1 MSGWG
6 RALGT
11 SARVWVPVA
20 AAVTAG
26 QALLVVG
33 DPVPVAS
40 PEFVVLALASGAVF
54 AIGLWLVSRAL
65 TLAIAGEP
73 VRWRSV
79 LTAHPALVWAIVVV
93 VLVVLLGLLSP
104 YLTVVGL
111 WFGLLVMPAASAG
124 ASNPLPAAG
133 LTIRRQPTRAIL
145 AAVVVAVVWA
155 LGALG
160 MLLLGF
166 FVTGPLS
173 AALTWIALTVLGTV
187 VLAVW
192 TDLYAR
198 ARVTR

>member
-20 AAVTAG
+20 AAVTAA
-26 QALLVVG
+26 QVLLVVG
-33 DPVPVAS
+33 DPMPAAS
-40 PEFVVLALASGAVF
+40 PGFVAAALASGAVF

-133 LTIRRQPTRAIL
+133 LTIRCQPTRAIL

>member
-1 MSGWG
+1 VSAWG
-6 RALGT
+6 RALGA

-20 AAVTAG
+20 AAVTAA
-26 QALLVVG
+26 QTLLVVG
-33 DPVPVAS
+33 DPVPLASVGFVA
-40 PEFVVLALASGAVF
+40 LALGSGAAF

-65 TLAIAGEP
+65 TLAVAGEP

-93 VLVVLLGLLSP
+93 VLLVLLGLLSP

-111 WFGLLVMPAASAG
+111 WFGLLVMPAAAAG

-133 LTIRRQPTRAIL
+133 HTIRRQPVRMVL
-145 AAVVVAVVWA
+145 AALVVAVAWA
-155 LGALG
+155 VGALG

-173 AALTWIALTVLGTV
+173 VALTWIALTMVGTV

-192 TDLYAR
+192 TDLYSR
-198 ARVTR
+198 ARITR

>member
-1 MSGWG
+1 VSGWG
-6 RALGT
+6 RALGA

-20 AAVTAG
+20 AAVTAA
-26 QALLVVG
+26 QALLVAG

-40 PEFVVLALASGAVF
+40 PGFVVLALASGAVF

-93 VLVVLLGLLSP
+93 VLLVLLGLLSP

-111 WFGLLVMPAASAG
+111 WFGLLVMPLASAG
-124 ASNPLPAAG
+124 ASNPFPAAG
-133 LTIRRQPTRAIL
+133 HTIRREPVRMVL
-145 AAVVVAVVWA
+145 AALVVAVAWA

-173 AALTWIALTVLGTV
+173 VALTWIALTVVGTV

-192 TDLYAR
+192 TDLYSR

>member
-1 MSGWG
+1 MSAWG
-6 RALGT
+6 RALGA

-20 AAVTAG
+20 AAVTAA
-26 QALLVVG
+26 QVLLVVG
-33 DPVPVAS
+33 DPMPAAS
-40 PEFVVLALASGAVF
+40 PGFVAVALASGAVF

-93 VLVVLLGLLSP
+93 VLLALLGLLSP

-111 WFGLLVMPAASAG
+111 WFGLLVMPAASDG

-133 LTIRRQPTRAIL
+133 HTIRRQPTRAIL

>member
-1 MSGWG
+1 MSAWG

-20 AAVTAG
+20 AAVTAA
-26 QALLVVG
+26 QVLLVVG
-33 DPVPVAS
+33 DPVPAAS
-40 PEFVVLALASGAVF
+40 PGFAAAALASGAVF

-93 VLVVLLGLLSP
+93 VLLALLGLLSP

-133 LTIRRQPTRAIL
+133 LTIRRQPTRASL

>member
-1 MSGWG
+1 MSAWG
-6 RALGT
+6 RALGA

-20 AAVTAG
+20 AAVTAA
-26 QALLVVG
+26 QVLLVVG

-40 PEFVVLALASGAVF
+40 PGFVVLALASGAVY

-65 TLAIAGEP
+65 TLAIAGGP
-73 VRWRSV
+73 VRWRTV

-93 VLVVLLGLLSP
+93 VLLVLLGLLSP

-124 ASNPLPAAG
+124 ASNPLPAAWR
-133 LTIRRQPTRAIL
+133 TIRRQPLRIVL
-145 AAVVVAVVWA
+145 AAVLVAVIWA
-155 LGALG
+155 VGGLG

-173 AALTWIALTVLGTV
+173 VALTWAALTVVGTV
-187 VLAVW
+187 VLAAW
-192 TDLYAR
+192 TGLHAR
-198 ARVTR
+198 ADVTR

>member
-1 MSGWG
+1 VSAWG
-6 RALGT
+6 RALGA

-20 AAVTAG
+20 AAVTAA
-26 QALLVVG
+26 QTLLVVG
-33 DPVPVAS
+33 DPVPLASVGFVA
-40 PEFVVLALASGAVF
+40 LALGSGAAF

-65 TLAIAGEP
+65 TLAVAGEP

-93 VLVVLLGLLSP
+93 VLLVLLGLLSP

-111 WFGLLVMPAASAG
+111 WFGLLVMPAAAAG

-133 LTIRRQPTRAIL
+133 HTIRCQPVRMVL
-145 AAVVVAVVWA
+145 AALIVAVVWA
-155 LGALG
+155 LGAVG

-173 AALTWIALTVLGTV
+173 VALTWIALTMVGTV

-192 TDLYAR
+192 TDLYSR
-198 ARVTR
+198 ARITR

>member
-6 RALGT
+6 RALGA

-20 AAVTAG
+20 AAVTAA
-26 QALLVVG
+26 QVLLVVG
-33 DPVPVAS
+33 DPVP
-40 PEFVVLALASGAVF
+40 LASVGFVAAAVGSGAAF
-54 AIGLWLVSRAL
+54 AIGAWLVSRAL

-79 LTAHPALVWAIVVV
+79 LTAHPALLWAV
-93 VLVVLLGLLSP
+93 VLVVLLVLLGLLSP

-111 WFGLLVMPAASAG
+111 WFALLVMPAASAG

-133 LTIRRQPTRAIL
+133 HTIRRQPVRMLL
-145 AAVVVAVVWA
+145 AALVVAAAWA

-173 AALTWIALTVLGTV
+173 VALTWIVLTAVGTV